1 MIEDEY
7 RTALLRTELS
17 WVRSLAGE
25 LRDGR
30 LGWTEE
36 WLREIA
42 ARPAPD
48 HGSGPAGH

>member
-7 RTALLRTELS
+7 RTALLRTELA
-17 WVRSLAGE
+17 WIRPLAAE

-36 WLREIA
+36 WLREFA
-42 ARPAPD
+42 A
-48 HGSGPAGH
+48 AGQPPGAS